1 MCENEI
7 TAAVIDSALKIHRV
21 LGPGLLESVYE
32 EILAYELVRR
42 GFLIERQKAIP
53 LVYEDLVFADPFRAD
68 LIVDQLVL
76 IELKSIE
83 SLQAVHA
90 KQTLTYIRLA
100 ISVSDCSSTSTS
112 PSSRMGSSASLTGC
126 PNNHEKPASRN
137 GSPLPCSAPL
147 RLCANPI
154 RKISM
159 D

>member
-1 MCENEI
+1 MRENEI

-68 LIVDQLVL
+68 LVVDQLVL

-100 ISVSDCSSTSTS
+100 HLRIGLLINFNVPLLKDGIK
-112 PSSRMGSSASLTGC
+112 RLV
-126 PNNHEKPASRN
+126 N
-137 GSPLPCSAPL
+137 GLPE
-147 RLCANPI
+147 
-154 RKISM
+154 
-159 D
+159 